1 MSPISAWFVLAAF
14 LAPLS
19 ACDSK
24 PDATPADL
32 ALRPLI
38 GAHGLRGA
46 LLFFR
51 SVDDGGFACASCH
64 PGDFF
69 TDESF
74 HAIAAPQIGRGKGD
88 GLSGTNDHGRAR
100 ESGDRNDRFSF
111 RTPTLLNVSATG
123 PYFHSGAYDALP
135 DVVRHHLDPGAAL
148 ERFDPSGVPLA
159 DAHAF
164 QQNTQ
169 EMLDFL
175 AVSGRG
181 IDYVRNPLAYYEL
194 EIEELVAFLETLTD
208 PCVLER
214 ECLRPWIAD
223 PALHEVDGHLLA
235 AIDADGEPF

>member
-1 MSPISAWFVLAAF
+1 MRGSAVQ
-14 LAPLS
+14 
-19 ACDSK
+19 
-24 PDATPADL
+24 TTT
-32 ALRPLI
+32 
-38 GAHGLRGA
+38 G
-46 LLFFR
+46 
-51 SVDDGGFACASCH
+51 
-64 PGDFF
+64 
-69 TDESF
+69 
-74 HAIAAPQIGRGKGD
+74 
-88 GLSGTNDHGRAR
+88 AR

-135 DVVRHHLDPGAAL
+135 DVVRHHLYPGAAL

-175 AVSGRG
+175 ALSGRG
-181 IDYVRNPLAYYEL
+181 IDYVRNPLAHYEP
-194 EIEELVAFLETLTD
+194 EIEDLVAFLETLTD